1 MENITYIYDKKFS
14 YFTGQCNSWKSLDIA
29 HDLVVKEYQNWGDA
43 YTIQFDIKITN
54 LPNNLVTNLPQ
65 GWLSIFHISA
75 SDNAVSYGDRI
86 PAIFLSKNKKLYFYS
101 AVSGNLLHEQNFDI
115 QLDRMYQIVVQQFKE
130 GEKYWF
136 EIIIDGV
143 SKGKTENTQ
152 PETFSKV
159 KFYAGNPWF
168 EPFSSEFGSI
178 SNILISKSR
187 F

>member
-75 SDNAVSYGDRI
+75 SDNAVLYGDRI
-86 PAIFLSKNKKLYFYS
+86 PAIFLSKNKRLYFYS
-101 AVSGNLLHEQNFDI
+101 AVSGDLLH
-115 QLDRMYQIVVQQFKE
+115 MAS
-130 GEKYWF
+130 
-136 EIIIDGV
+136 V
-143 SKGKTENTQ
+143 SRTKN
-152 PETFSKV
+152 
-159 KFYAGNPWF
+159 
-168 EPFSSEFGSI
+168 
-178 SNILISKSR
+178 
-187 F
+187 

>member
-1 MENITYIYDKKFS
+1 MWPNIYIYDRFFS
-14 YFTGQCNSWKSLDIA
+14 YFTGPCNSWKSLDIA
-29 HDLVVKEYQNWGDA
+29 HDLVVKEYQNWGDV

-54 LPNNLVTNLPQ
+54 LPNNLVTNLPK

-75 SDNAVSYGDRI
+75 NNNAVSYGDRI

-101 AVSGNLLHEQNFDI
+101 AVSGDLLHEQNFDI
-115 QLDRMYQIVVQQFKE
+115 QLDQMYQIVVQQFKE

-143 SKGKTENTQ
+143 SKGKTENKQ

-159 KFYAGNPWF
+159 EFYAGNPWF